1 MLQQFAE
8 GVAMKM
14 QAVVKDL
21 EKKREKKKEPGTDR
35 SVFFL
40 TTIFTYS
47 QHAHICSDSDDVS
60 SEVSN

>member
-21 EKKREKKKEPGTDR
+21 EKKRRKKKEPGTDR

-40 TTIFTYS
+40 QLSSLTHNTHTYAVIVMM
-47 QHAHICSDSDDVS
+47 HPPR
-60 SEVSN
+60 